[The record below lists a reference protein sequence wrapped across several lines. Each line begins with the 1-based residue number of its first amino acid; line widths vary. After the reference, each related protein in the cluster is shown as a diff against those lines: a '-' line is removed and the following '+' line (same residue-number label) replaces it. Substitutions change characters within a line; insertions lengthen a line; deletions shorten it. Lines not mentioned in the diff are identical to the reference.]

1 MKDST
6 MNTTTDRRVRR
17 TKKQLTESLAKL
29 LCEKPLKNITVREI
43 SELADIS
50 RGTFYLHYRDV
61 YDMVEQLQNEMF
73 DRLNEI
79 IDVCDKESPVE
90 RLNSILKAML
100 ELLDE
105 NRELSK
111 CLLSKNGDAVFT
123 DRVKQQILTR
133 CFQPIYDNRS
143 FNPAI
148 DFKYFSNFIIS
159 GSVGVISECLETG
172 SLDTPDEIAALLES
186 LIKNG
191 ASALINM

>member
-1 MKDST
+1 

-17 TKKQLTESLAKL
+17 TKKQLTESLARL
-29 LCEKPLKNITVREI
+29 LCEKPLKNITAREI

-79 IDVCDKESPVE
+79 IDGCDKESPVE

-111 CLLSKNGDAVFT
+111 
-123 DRVKQQILTR
+123 
-133 CFQPIYDNRS
+133 
-143 FNPAI
+143 
-148 DFKYFSNFIIS
+148 
-159 GSVGVISECLETG
+159 
-172 SLDTPDEIAALLES
+172 
-186 LIKNG
+186 
-191 ASALINM
+191 